1 MDISIQAAVQCVD
14 GPQGHV
20 ECIIVDP
27 TTQKIT
33 HIVVREGGL
42 LGEAVMIPIE
52 VVTESSPSTLHV
64 RLTIKQLQGMQVY
77 VEENYVLKTYGPA
90 VISGYGFYPMGGV
103 IYWPYARADEKD
115 YIHVESTIP
124 KGQLAL
130 HRSDEVQATDGA
142 VGHIDE
148 FLVDPRND
156 AITHFV
162 LREGHLLDKK
172 HVTIP
177 VSQVASMADGVVH
190 LKLDKQQI
198 DALPSLRVG
207 LFE

>member
-1 MDISIQAAVQCVD
+1 VQCVD
-14 GPQGHV
+14 GPNGKV

-27 TTQKIT
+27 TTQQIT

-42 LGEAVMIPIE
+42 LGEAVMVPME
-52 VVTESSPSTLHV
+52 LVTESSPSTLHI
-64 RLTIKQLQGMQVY
+64 RLTAKQLQGMQVY
-77 VEENYVLKTYGPA
+77 VEDNYALKTYEPA
-90 VISGYGFYPMGGV
+90 VIGGYGMYPMGGV
-103 IYWPYARADEKD
+103 IYWPYSRADEKD
-115 YIHVESTIP
+115 YIHFDSTIP

-130 HRSDEVQATDGA
+130 HRSDAVEATDGA
-142 VGHIDE
+142 IGNIDE

-156 AITHFV
+156 AITHLV
-162 LREGHLLDKK
+162 LREGHLWGKK

-198 DALPSLRVG
+198 EALPSLHVG